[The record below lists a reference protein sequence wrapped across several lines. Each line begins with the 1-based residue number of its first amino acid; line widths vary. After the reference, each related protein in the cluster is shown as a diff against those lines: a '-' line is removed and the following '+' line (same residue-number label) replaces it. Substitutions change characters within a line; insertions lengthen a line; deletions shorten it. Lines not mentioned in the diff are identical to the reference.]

1 MVSIHA
7 PTRGATQAKRD
18 ALTRVTVSIHAPTR
32 GATRTGGTAYG
43 GMAVFQST
51 HPHGV
56 RPTHL
61 CKFISNNFGFQST
74 HPHGVRLN
82 LSAWLYP
89 IFNVSIHAPTRGAT
103 TSTFALSS
111 FATLFQ
117 STHPH
122 GVRRSGE
129 SVHTRLRRFQSTH
142 PHGVRLETTP
152 KERATRQVS
161 IHAPTRGATIT
172 LVQKEK
178 FIMFQSTHPHGVR
191 PKRVEPSAQV
201 TCFNPRTHTGCD

>member
-1 MVSIHA
+1 MSSPRFLAGFNPRTHTGCDQRIIVPNPNRTVSIHA
-7 PTRGATQAKRD
+7 PTRGATQRENE
-18 ALTRVTVSIHAPTR
+18 H
-32 GATRTGGTAYG
+32 
-43 GMAVFQST
+43 QSCT
-51 HPHGV
+51 
-56 RPTHL
+56 
-61 CKFISNNFGFQST
+61 GFQST